1 MVPVQ
6 QTLPFEDLPKVPISS
21 PWRQRQ
27 HSWRHV
33 GEGGF
38 DARRYEMERISEKD
52 AEAFVREHHYSAS
65 YPAAVHRFGLYD
77 VSADKPRLSGV
88 AVFGVP
94 VSPAVLTKA
103 LPELVPLNRS
113 DTMRRSMLLG
123 VRVGG
128 ECGREL
134 QSTSGRP

>member
-1 MVPVQ
+1 MQVN
-6 QTLPFEDLPKVPISS
+6 
-21 PWRQRQ
+21 
-27 HSWRHV
+27 
-33 GEGGF
+33 
-38 DARRYEMERISEKD
+38 
-52 AEAFVREHHYSAS
+52 
-65 YPAAVHRFGLYD
+65 PATVHRFGLYD

-88 AVFGVP
+88 AVLGVP